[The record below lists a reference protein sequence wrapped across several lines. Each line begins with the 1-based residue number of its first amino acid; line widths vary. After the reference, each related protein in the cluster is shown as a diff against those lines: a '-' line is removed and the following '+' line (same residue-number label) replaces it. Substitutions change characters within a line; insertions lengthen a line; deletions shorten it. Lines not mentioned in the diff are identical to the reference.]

1 MSFRPRLDKDVIDL
15 AAHSAKVNGRS
26 FPDEINFALRNHYL
40 RQAAIIPRD
49 SMLDPNP
56 FVMKWDEKKKCYDN
70 PPTMVTLNM
79 DMIPPT
85 YWAPAQWRSYATTC
99 IYPGTEKSANP
110 VKHTREQ
117 VDAQLRRSGYSKL
130 IPKKKAKR

>member
-1 MSFRPRLDKDVIDL
+1 MKAKQTRYHPRLSDDVGEAL
-15 AAHSAKVNGRS
+15 AKLAKKNGRTLPQELDFILRPMIGS
-26 FPDEINFALRNHYL
+26 FTVQSDGLHLQWNPDK
-40 RQAAIIPRD
+40 
-49 SMLDPNP
+49 M
-56 FVMKWDEKKKCYDN
+56 CYDN